1 MNTQVFCAWKAVYTN
16 KCAFSKGGSCVFS
29 HDHLNVR
36 QCILSID
43 WLSVDVCVFVC
54 LKCSVCLILCVCV
67 CVCCEVCQNNGMS
80 SSSRTEPVVSQSTGL
95 DCVHLWVCVSAW
107 QLENSNALS
116 QIHPCTIYSSCSKA
130 PVSSMSVGSARVC
143 VCVHA
148 LACVCE
154 RVYISIHQ
162 QSLSFF
168 QLRAIQQPRT
178 HTHTFPFFPQAS
190 FSLMC
195 SHCLINQWSLSHV
208 LLLYRLCSLF
218 FSTSSQLSSPLYC
231 MQTHTCIHFQSI
243 LSLISLDC
251 L

>member
-1 MNTQVFCAWKAVYTN
+1 MHYPRFTHALYIAAAPKLQ
-16 KCAFSKGGSCVFS
+16 S
-29 HDHLNVR
+29 HPCPWVL
-36 QCILSID
+36 L
-43 WLSVDVCVFVC
+43 
-54 LKCSVCLILCVCV
+54 VCV
-67 CVCCEVCQNNGMS
+67 CVCACISM
-80 SSSRTEPVVSQSTGL
+80 
-95 DCVHLWVCVSAW
+95 CVWESLYLYPPAVFIFLSA
-107 QLENSNALS
+107 AG
-116 QIHPCTIYSSCSKA
+116 H
-130 PVSSMSVGSARVC
+130 SATPNT
-143 VCVHA
+143 HTH
-148 LACVCE
+148 
-154 RVYISIHQ
+154 I
-162 QSLSFF
+162 
-168 QLRAIQQPRT
+168 

>member
-1 MNTQVFCAWKAVYTN
+1 M
-16 KCAFSKGGSCVFS
+16 
-29 HDHLNVR
+29 
-36 QCILSID
+36 
-43 WLSVDVCVFVC
+43 
-54 LKCSVCLILCVCV
+54 
-67 CVCCEVCQNNGMS
+67 
-80 SSSRTEPVVSQSTGL
+80 
-95 DCVHLWVCVSAW
+95 SAW

-178 HTHTFPFFPQAS
+178 HTRAHTHTFPFFPQAS

-208 LLLYRLCSLF
+208 LLLYRLCLLF

-231 MQTHTCIHFQSI
+231 MQTHTCLHFQSI
-243 LSLISLDC
+243 LSLISLVC

>member
-1 MNTQVFCAWKAVYTN
+1 MHYPRFTHALYIAAAPK
-16 KCAFSKGGSCVFS
+16 
-29 HDHLNVR
+29 L
-36 QCILSID
+36 
-43 WLSVDVCVFVC
+43 
-54 LKCSVCLILCVCV
+54 
-67 CVCCEVCQNNGMS
+67 
-80 SSSRTEPVVSQSTGL
+80 QS
-95 DCVHLWVCVSAW
+95 
-107 QLENSNALS
+107 
-116 QIHPCTIYSSCSKA
+116 HPC
-130 PVSSMSVGSARVC
+130 PWVLLVC